1 MRHAVG
7 VILGPRGRWVVLAA
21 WLVLVAVLAPL
32 GLRLPDVTND
42 ELVLP
47 GGTQTAEVRE
57 LLRER
62 FPGGEQ
68 RPLLLVYRRE
78 GGLGASDRAF
88 IVADARGPPDTRVRA
103 RLAARAR
110 LAGRRGR
117 RHRRAARVGRR
128 HPHDAVG
135 RGAPRARARAA
146 GRPRALRHGL

>member
-1 MRHAVG
+1 MRHGVG
-7 VILGPRGRWVVLAA
+7 VILGPRGRWIVLAA

-47 GGTQTAEVRE
+47 GGTQTAQVRE

-78 GGLGASDRAF
+78 GGLRASDRAF
-88 IVADARGPPDTRVRA
+88 IVADARRA
-103 RLAARAR
+103 AEAP
-110 LAGRRGR
+110 LAGRPIPAFALGSPRELVSPGGE
-117 RHRRAARVGRR
+117 V
-128 HPHDAVG
+128 AVTVVPLESG
-135 RGAPRARARAA
+135 DV
-146 GRPRALRHGL
+146 